1 MNIGEIMNDEISKME
16 SRLVNQENLLQTMD
30 KTVVEQQRQFN
41 RLVERVSALEVYIK
55 QIRFDLEAID

>member
-1 MNIGEIMNDEISKME
+1 MNDEISKME

-30 KTVVEQQRQFN
+30 KTVVEQQRQLN